1 MKLREWYTSI
11 MPMAQTNKL
20 PIPFPVR
27 EIDDFCHRWNL
38 LNLALFGSVLRLD
51 FRPDSDVD
59 VLVTFDPSAR
69 PTLLHLVHMQRELE
83 NIFGRRVD
91 LLERGGVEEMSNP
104 YYRNEILHTAQVFY
118 AR

>member
-1 MKLREWYTSI
+1 

-20 PIPFPVR
+20 PIPFPVK

-38 LNLALFGSVLRLD
+38 LNLALFGSVLRSD

-59 VLVTFDPSAR
+59 VLVTFDPAAR
-69 PTLLHLVHMQRELE
+69 PTLLHLVRMQRELE

-104 YYRNEILHTAQVFY
+104 ITATKSFIPQRCFMRDER
-118 AR
+118 AFLF